1 MKLSY
6 AFRRTTFYPYHAT
19 GINRMFGL
27 PSGKTENE
35 FLSAIKDLGFTGI
48 ELGIDIFDVNKNLSN
63 QAKELKQ
70 KLQKI
75 GLECVAFR
83 AGGGLSHP
91 KNGNE
96 MQEKLLTCIDLA
108 GIVEAEV
115 VNTALVTPFTDPD
128 GYGISTGE
136 RISQGSSVLASDF
149 EFNETANKLQQAADH
164 AKKTG
169 VNISVEVHQHSI
181 VDNSWSAL
189 HMVNLVNREN
199 FGINPDLGNIYW
211 NYDEPEETCEE
222 AIVELAPKSLYWHC
236 KNLKR
241 VHIPELEKSIFL
253 QAPLPDG
260 DIDYR
265 FAINAMKDA
274 NYSGYLAVEGMRE
287 GDALSNDKKSLEY
300 VRSLID

>member
-1 MKLSY
+1 
-6 AFRRTTFYPYHAT
+6 
-19 GINRMFGL
+19 
-27 PSGKTENE
+27 
-35 FLSAIKDLGFTGI
+35 
-48 ELGIDIFDVNKNLSN
+48 
-63 QAKELKQ
+63 
-70 KLQKI
+70 
-75 GLECVAFR
+75 
-83 AGGGLSHP
+83 
-91 KNGNE
+91 

-199 FGINPDLGNIYW
+199 FGINPDLGNIYL
-211 NYDEPEETCEE
+211 NYDEPEETFEE
-222 AIVELAPKSLYWHC
+222 AIVALAPKSLYWHC